1 MKYDHKAPWVRLA
14 GHYERQLTWST
25 TSAVFP
31 TAISV
36 SEMQLIFTIPK
47 DQAAAL
53 TGGLLLSA
61 MLLLSLQTIPRAF
74 AAIPNLKTDR
84 TQCSDCSQCSVR
96 KN

>member
-1 MKYDHKAPWVRLA
+1 
-14 GHYERQLTWST
+14 
-25 TSAVFP
+25 
-31 TAISV
+31 
-36 SEMQLIFTIPK
+36 MQLIFTIPK

-61 MLLLSLQTIPRAF
+61 MFLLSLQTIPRAF

-84 TQCSDCSQCSVR
+84 TQCSVS